1 MDEHQEYPISDL
13 AKLFPD
19 MTDPQFEGL
28 VKSIQANGLRVPIT
42 IWGERS
48 STAATV
54 TRPASGPA

>member
-1 MDEHQEYPISDL
+1 MDEHQKHPISYL
-13 AKLFPD
+13 AHLFPD
-19 MTDPQFEGL
+19 MTEAEFERL

-42 IWGERS
+42 VWGERS